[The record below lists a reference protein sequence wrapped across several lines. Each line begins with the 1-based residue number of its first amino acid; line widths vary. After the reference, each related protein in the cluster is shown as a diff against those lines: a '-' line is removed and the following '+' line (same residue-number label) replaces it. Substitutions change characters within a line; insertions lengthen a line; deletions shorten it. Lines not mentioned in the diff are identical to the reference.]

1 MAESTRHLTLKDIA
15 LAWLRAAGCRA
26 VALEVSCSFHRYRFD
41 VLGWID
47 HADDP
52 CAIAAFGAPTHD
64 ARGPRVIAIE
74 CKQSRAD
81 FASDD
86 ADPIELARRKAYL
99 LERRSVIEELRVKSR
114 EPHLRNAGA
123 TLFEQ
128 LDTWEFGASRIAAYR
143 AVVTELAAID
153 AKLGINAKFALLT
166 RWRAA
171 DHLLIMAPTGLL
183 RPREVPAGW
192 GLLEAD
198 PRALNRSGSATAG
211 AMLPCSLRVPAV
223 ALASPQHRR
232 VRLLRNLAV
241 AAARGV
247 GYATSNDEPRRA
259 PKRTTHV
266 TEASLFAHEKPPQ
279 ADTIA
284 SVSLPR

>member
-1 MAESTRHLTLKDIA
+1 
-15 LAWLRAAGCRA
+15 
-26 VALEVSCSFHRYRFD
+26 
-41 VLGWID
+41 
-47 HADDP
+47 
-52 CAIAAFGAPTHD
+52 
-64 ARGPRVIAIE
+64 
-74 CKQSRAD
+74 
-81 FASDD
+81 
-86 ADPIELARRKAYL
+86 
-99 LERRSVIEELRVKSR
+99 
-114 EPHLRNAGA
+114 
-123 TLFEQ
+123 
-128 LDTWEFGASRIAAYR
+128 
-143 AVVTELAAID
+143 
-153 AKLGINAKFALLT
+153 
-166 RWRAA
+166 
-171 DHLLIMAPTGLL
+171 MAPTGLL

-198 PRALNRSGSATAG
+198 PRALNRGWSATAG

-247 GYATSNDEPRRA
+247 GYATGADEPRRA

-266 TEASLFAHEKPPQ
+266 TEQSLFAHEKPPQ